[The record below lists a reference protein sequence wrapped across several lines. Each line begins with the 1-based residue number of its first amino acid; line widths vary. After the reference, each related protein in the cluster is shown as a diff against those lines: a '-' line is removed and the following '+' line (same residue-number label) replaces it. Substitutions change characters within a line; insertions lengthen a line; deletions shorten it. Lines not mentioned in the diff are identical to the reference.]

1 MSVIHFWN
9 RSICGTRLFLKVHYF
24 SKRILLKGEFN
35 FKLLR
40 IITFFCFPKLQL
52 LTLLRVID
60 LSKSEYIFPFKHPT
74 AEATWLVNLRYSAL
88 KGSRPF
94 FLETIDFFQVRMYV
108 DSYEG
113 DEKNQSKSAQEML
126 DPCIDVALQVTI
138 IKIFLLLMC

>member
-9 RSICGTRLFLKVHYF
+9 RSICDTRLFLKVHYF

-52 LTLLRVID
+52 LTLFRVID

-74 AEATWLVNLRYSAL
+74 AEATWLVNSRYSAL

-94 FLETIDFFQVRMYV
+94 FLETIDFFLCASLLDIQPINDLIIYQRQTQLRSSDQVCC
-108 DSYEG
+108 SWECKG
-113 DEKNQSKSAQEML
+113 L
-126 DPCIDVALQVTI
+126 
-138 IKIFLLLMC
+138 F